1 MSIETEADLI
11 GFCGK
16 AVSGTEFWV
25 DGSRNVK
32 IFRKDA
38 HTAEISI
45 PGYDPLVTHS
55 VLCSSFRKLS
65 NIAHMFPPSFFIP
78 LPVVA
83 HAVVL
88 RHGKFFFLSKC
99 KYFVWN
105 KQKVWYYSLTTTQQQ
120 KINDCFCVF
129 TSTAPWYPKL
139 PQIGNNEINQKRW
152 SCRAFFGIFCS
163 FYSWCKWQRPA
174 PCPLSLCCIN
184 YLQLVQDS
192 TAQNWIPILLNF
204 EIKILTAQSWIL
216 GSAFRS
222 LCWASFM
229 ILKYLL
235 LETPSILPYKLLHI
249 VDVDI

>member
-1 MSIETEADLI
+1 MVAGGRSKYLEKMLI
-11 GFCGK
+11 QQKSVFL
-16 AVSGTEFWV
+16 AVTPSSPTLSCV
-25 DGSRNVK
+25 
-32 IFRKDA
+32 
-38 HTAEISI
+38 
-45 PGYDPLVTHS
+45 LHS
-55 VLCSSFRKLS
+55 DHCQTSLTCL
-65 NIAHMFPPSFFIP
+65 PPSFFIP

-222 LCWASFM
+222 LWASFM